1 MKNHRKYNSV
11 SDMNQFIG
19 SLQKEDNWNV
29 NLSRIMIGILAG
41 IALIYS
47 IFFIFNPSPKL
58 DLVKRIGGFTY
69 ILAVILFIILMLNLI
84 KDYKYVDYG
93 LPVTEMLRQVV
104 KRYTLCQKKLLF
116 MILPLILVDASM
128 ILMTVDSTN
137 WSNLKD
143 RIIWTQ
149 EFFIPSLAFGAAVGI
164 TIWYIR
170 QKPLLDSAREMLRE
184 LES

>member
-1 MKNHRKYNSV
+1 MKNRRKYNSV

-29 NLSRIMIGILAG
+29 NLTRIMIIVLAV
-41 IALIYS
+41 IAVTYS
-47 IFFIFNPSPKL
+47 IFFIFNPDPAL
-58 DLVKRIGGFTY
+58 DLLKRIGGFTY
-69 ILAVILFIILMLNLI
+69 ILSVILFILFMANLI

-116 MILPLILVDASM
+116 MIFPLLLVDASM
-128 ILMTVDSTN
+128 ILMVVDSTN
-137 WSNLKD
+137 WSNLKE
-143 RIIWTQ
+143 RILWTQ
-149 EFFIPSLAFGAAVGI
+149 EIFISSLAVGAVVGI

-170 QKPLLDSAREMLRE
+170 QKPFLDSAKKMLKE